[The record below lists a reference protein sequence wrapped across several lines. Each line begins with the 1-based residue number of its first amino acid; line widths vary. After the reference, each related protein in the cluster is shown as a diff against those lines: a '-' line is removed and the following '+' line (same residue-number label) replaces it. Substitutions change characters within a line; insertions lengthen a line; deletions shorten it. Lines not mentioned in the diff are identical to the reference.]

1 MRYVSVVLFIPSI
14 LFAVTEGGWWRWLV
28 AVVLT
33 MQAVD
38 VLLLDR
44 RIEQWSKS

>member
-1 MRYVSVVLFIPSI
+1 MRYVSVVLFIPAI
-14 LFAVTEGGWWRWLV
+14 AFAFADGGWWRWLI

-33 MQAVD
+33 VQAVD

-44 RIEQWSKS
+44 RIERWSQS